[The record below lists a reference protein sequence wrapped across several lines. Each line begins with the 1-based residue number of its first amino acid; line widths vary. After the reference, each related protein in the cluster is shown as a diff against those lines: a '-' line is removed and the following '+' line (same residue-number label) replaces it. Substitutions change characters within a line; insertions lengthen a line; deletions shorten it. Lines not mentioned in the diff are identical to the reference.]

1 MRRKGIRGDVKK
13 EDYKMFEDLKEKLG
27 EYVDVPLDEIT
38 EDTRFIE
45 DLGLNSFEFMS
56 LLGYLEEEYDIVVD
70 ESEVRG
76 LTTVGEAVKYIEK
89 LTKES

>member
-1 MRRKGIRGDVKK
+1 
-13 EDYKMFEDLKEKLG
+13 MFDDLKEKLS
-27 EYVDVPLDEIT
+27 EYVDTPVDEIT

-45 DLGLNSFEFMS
+45 DLGMNSFQFMS

-76 LTTVGEAVKYIEK
+76 LSTVGDAVKYIED
-89 LTKES
+89 LTKE

>member
-1 MRRKGIRGDVKK
+1 
-13 EDYKMFEDLKEKLG
+13 MFEDLKEKLG

>member
-1 MRRKGIRGDVKK
+1 
-13 EDYKMFEDLKEKLG
+13 MFEDLKEKLG
-27 EYVDVPLDEIT
+27 EYVDVPLDEIK

-76 LTTVGEAVKYIEK
+76 LTTVGEAVEYIEK
-89 LTKES
+89 LTEES

>member
-1 MRRKGIRGDVKK
+1 ML
-13 EDYKMFEDLKEKLG
+13 EDLKQKLV
-27 EYVDVPLDEIT
+27 EYVDIPLDEIT
-38 EDTRFIE
+38 AETRFIE

-76 LTTVGEAVKYIEK
+76 LRTLGEAVEYIEK
-89 LTKES
+89 LTNE

>member
-1 MRRKGIRGDVKK
+1 ML
-13 EDYKMFEDLKEKLG
+13 EDLKEKLG

-38 EDTRFIE
+38 EESRFIE

-70 ESEVRG
+70 ENEVRG
-76 LTTVGEAVKYIEK
+76 LRTVGEAVEYIEK
-89 LTKES
+89 LTKEQ